1 MAYYIKANHLVAEH
15 LHLET
20 VRLKVE
26 DGNYLLWQADML
38 AFGPMTALTDTVRAV
53 GAIALLP
60 HEARQEQ
67 DGTVLRP
74 LPVATDPRFILPDP
88 ENPSESESSDPSESE
103 PDPEN
108 SSESESEPD
117 PSATSDTSDTSAT
130 SDASDTSD
138 TSATP
143 EPEPSDSDPD
153 PDPS

>member
-38 AFGPMTALTDTVRAV
+38 AFGPMTALMDTVRAV
-53 GAIALLP
+53 GAVALLP

-88 ENPSESESSDPSESE
+88 DPEDEPSESESEPDSENPSDP
-103 PDPEN
+103 
-108 SSESESEPD
+108 EPD
-117 PSATSDTSDTSAT
+117 PSATSDTSDTSEPDP
-130 SDASDTSD
+130 SD
-138 TSATP
+138 P
-143 EPEPSDSDPD
+143 EPSDPD
-153 PDPS
+153 PDLS

>member
-38 AFGPMTALTDTVRAV
+38 AFGPMTALADTVRAV

-74 LPVATDPRFILPDP
+74 LPVATDPRFILTEPDPEDEPSEPEPEPDP
-88 ENPSESESSDPSESE
+88 ENPSDPEPENQSESE
-103 PDPEN
+103 PDT
-108 SSESESEPD
+108 EPS
-117 PSATSDTSDTSAT
+117 PT

-138 TSATP
+138 TSDTSEQS
-143 EPEPSDSDPD
+143 EPEPDPE
-153 PDPS
+153 

>member
-15 LHLET
+15 LNLET

-38 AFGPMTALTDTVRAV
+38 AFGPMTALTDTVRAI

-74 LPVATDPRFILPDP
+74 LPVATDPRFILPEPDP
-88 ENPSESESSDPSESE
+88 EDEPSESE

-108 SSESESEPD
+108 PSESEPENQ
-117 PSATSDTSDTSAT
+117 S
-130 SDASDTSD
+130 
-138 TSATP
+138 
-143 EPEPSDSDPD
+143 ESDPD
-153 PDPS
+153 PEPDSPQ

>member
-38 AFGPMTALTDTVRAV
+38 AFGPMTALADTVRAI

-88 ENPSESESSDPSESE
+88 DPESSEPDHEEPSDPE
-103 PDPEN
+103 PDPELEP
-108 SSESESEPD
+108 SDPEPSDPKPDSTSE
-117 PSATSDTSDTSAT
+117 
-130 SDASDTSD
+130 

-143 EPEPSDSDPD
+143 EPDPE
-153 PDPS
+153 